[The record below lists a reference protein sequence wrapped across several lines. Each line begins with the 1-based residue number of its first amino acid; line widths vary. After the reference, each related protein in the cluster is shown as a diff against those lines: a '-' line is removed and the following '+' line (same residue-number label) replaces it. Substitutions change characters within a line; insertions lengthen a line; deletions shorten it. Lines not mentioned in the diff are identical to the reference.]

1 MFAAHDRRVAEAQ
14 GALEVAEA
22 RKALDAE
29 IRRGATIAQLKL
41 MGLHEDWDTYK
52 SFEALAA
59 QGALEKWSDAAIS
72 GMFTYEAARA
82 KAAQA
87 DMQARLEQVKAAA
100 EVAAAERQNV
110 RNQQDL
116 LKAQERLIRMS
127 AKVAGIDLVGA
138 TGLDEAAKLM
148 VEMTE
153 LQNAMSKNLLGRAGQ
168 AMGIENSYT
177 RALAGEQAQYAAL
190 ERALHQVLNEAGVTV
205 SQERLDQLLKVMEK
219 GARRGLDAASVLRG
233 ELPELA
239 AAEGMLRANEAL
251 GAVDAAR
258 DKMDDTDRQVEDFR
272 AEVDLWEKTA
282 PLESQI
288 KGLEYAVGALNAAS
302 AAWAD
307 GNEQLRGEYLQV
319 ARENHRAA
327 QDLGVSWKLDP
338 KYATEQVREQIR
350 REVHIYTDGKRV
362 YEADDL
368 ERAVESVLQ
377 GTNTTLVKHR
387 TSSEVAR
394 SRREEVFS

>member
-1 MFAAHDRRVAEAQ
+1 
-14 GALEVAEA
+14 
-22 RKALDAE
+22 
-29 IRRGATIAQLKL
+29 

-59 QGALEKWSDAAIS
+59 QGALEKWSDTAIS
-72 GMFTYEAARA
+72 GLFTYEAARA

-258 DKMDDTDRQVEDFR
+258 DKLDDMDRQVEDFR

>member
-1 MFAAHDRRVAEAQ
+1 M
-14 GALEVAEA
+14 
-22 RKALDAE
+22 
-29 IRRGATIAQLKL
+29 
-41 MGLHEDWDTYK
+41 
-52 SFEALAA
+52 
-59 QGALEKWSDAAIS
+59 
-72 GMFTYEAARA
+72 
-82 KAAQA
+82 
-87 DMQARLEQVKAAA
+87 
-100 EVAAAERQNV
+100 
-110 RNQQDL
+110 
-116 LKAQERLIRMS
+116 
-127 AKVAGIDLVGA
+127 
-138 TGLDEAAKLM
+138 
-148 VEMTE
+148 
-153 LQNAMSKNLLGRAGQ
+153 
-168 AMGIENSYT
+168 
-177 RALAGEQAQYAAL
+177 
-190 ERALHQVLNEAGVTV
+190 
-205 SQERLDQLLKVMEK
+205 
-219 GARRGLDAASVLRG
+219 
-233 ELPELA
+233 
-239 AAEGMLRANEAL
+239 